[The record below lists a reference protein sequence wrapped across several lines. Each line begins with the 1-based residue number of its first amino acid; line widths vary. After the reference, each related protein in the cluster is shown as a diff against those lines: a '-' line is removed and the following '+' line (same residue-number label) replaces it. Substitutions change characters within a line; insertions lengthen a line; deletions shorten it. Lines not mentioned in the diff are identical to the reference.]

1 MKNVLC
7 NALLLLGLT
16 SNVMVQAESNP
27 FFGKYKT
34 PFETPPFDKIK
45 TEHYEPA
52 FKRGIAE
59 LKADIEKIAN
69 NSEPAT
75 FENTIVALDRSG
87 ELLNR
92 VSGAFFNV
100 LSANANDEMMEISQ
114 RISPDLTE
122 SSNNIYLNEKLF
134 ARVKAVYDQR
144 QSLNLSVEDARL
156 LDETY
161 RAFQES
167 GATLSAEDKEKYR
180 ALTTELSLLSL
191 QFDQNALKDQ
201 NRFEMLL
208 TDEKDIA
215 GLPESIR
222 EAAAHLAKEKGKEGW
237 LFTLDAPSYV
247 PFMRYAD
254 SRALREKM
262 YRAYMS
268 TGNKGDEYDNKEII
282 RKLVNDRLA
291 LAQLMGYPNYAA
303 FELSHKMAKNTD
315 NVYNLLNQLLDA
327 YKPVAINEYNAVQG
341 FAMGMEQQNM
351 QVMPWDW
358 SYYSEKLKDLRF
370 KVNDEMTRP
379 YFQLENVKKGVFGLA
394 TQLYGLTFKENKK
407 IPVYDKEV
415 QAYEVYDAEGNFKAV
430 LYTDF
435 FPREGKQSGAWMNG
449 IRSQYHDAKGKD
461 VRPQIIIVMNFTRP
475 TDTKPSLLTFDEVET
490 LLHEFGHAL
499 HGICADGTYASLSGT
514 SVYQDFVE
522 LPSQIMENWLTEK
535 EYLDQIA
542 VHYETGE
549 KIPQE
554 LVQKLIDA
562 SNFNTGYACCR
573 QVSFGLLD
581 MAWHTITEP
590 FEGDVVAFEKKA
602 WAPAAVVPE
611 VPEACM
617 STNFGH
623 LFAGGYAAGYY
634 GYKWAEVLDAD
645 AFSLFKEKG
654 IFNKEVAKSFYDNI
668 LSKGGTEDPAVLYKR
683 FRGQEP
689 TIDALLIRNGIKK

>member
-144 QSLNLSVEDARL
+144 QSLNLSVEDSRL

-303 FELSHKMAKNTD
+303 FELSHKMAKNAD

-581 MAWHTITEP
+581 MAWHTITKP

-602 WAPAAVVPE
+602 WAPSAVVPE

>member
-167 GATLSAEDKEKYR
+167 GATLSAEDKGKYR

-262 YRAYMS
+262 YRAYTS

-303 FELSHKMAKNTD
+303 FELSHKMAKNAD
-315 NVYNLLNQLLDA
+315 NVYKLLNQLLDA

-379 YFQLENVKKGVFGLA
+379 YFLLENVKKGVFGLA

-449 IRSQYHDAKGKD
+449 IRSQYRDAKGKD

>member
-144 QSLNLSVEDARL
+144 QSLNLSVEDSRL

-303 FELSHKMAKNTD
+303 FELSHKMAKNAD
-315 NVYNLLNQLLDA
+315 NVYKLLNQLLDA

-449 IRSQYHDAKGKD
+449 IRSQYRDAKGKD

-581 MAWHTITEP
+581 MAWHTITKP
-590 FEGDVVAFEKKA
+590 FEGDVVVFEKKA

>member
-144 QSLNLSVEDARL
+144 QSLNLSVEDSRL

-303 FELSHKMAKNTD
+303 FELSHKMAKNAD
-315 NVYNLLNQLLDA
+315 NVYKLLNQLLDA

-449 IRSQYHDAKGKD
+449 IRSQYRDAKGKD

-581 MAWHTITEP
+581 MAWHTITKP

-602 WAPAAVVPE
+602 WAPSAVVPE

>member
-59 LKADIEKIAN
+59 LKEDIEKIAN

-291 LAQLMGYPNYAA
+291 LAQLMEYPNYAA
-303 FELSHKMAKNTD
+303 FELSHKMAKNAD

-341 FAMGMEQQNM
+341 FAMGLEQQNM

-449 IRSQYHDAKGKD
+449 IRSQYRDAKGKD
-461 VRPQIIIVMNFTRP
+461 IRPQIIIVMNFTRP

>member
-100 LSANANDEMMEISQ
+100 LSANADDEMMEISQ

-134 ARVKAVYDQR
+134 VRVKAVYDQR
-144 QSLNLSVEDARL
+144 QSLNLSVEDSRL

-303 FELSHKMAKNTD
+303 FELSHKMAKNAD
-315 NVYNLLNQLLDA
+315 NVYKLLNQLLEA

-341 FAMGMEQQNM
+341 FAMGMEQQNL

-407 IPVYDKEV
+407 IPVYDEEV

-449 IRSQYHDAKGKD
+449 IRSQYRDAKGKD

-581 MAWHTITEP
+581 MAWHTLTEP

-617 STNFGH
+617 STSFGH

-654 IFNKEVAKSFYDNI
+654 IFNKEVPKSFYDNI

-683 FRGQEP
+683 FRGQDP

>member
-144 QSLNLSVEDARL
+144 QSLNLSVEDSRL

-167 GATLSAEDKEKYR
+167 GATLSTEDKEKYR
-180 ALTTELSLLSL
+180 TLTTELSLLSL

-303 FELSHKMAKNTD
+303 FELSHKMAKNAD
-315 NVYNLLNQLLDA
+315 NVYKLLNQLLDA

-449 IRSQYHDAKGKD
+449 IRSQYRDAKGKD

>member
-144 QSLNLSVEDARL
+144 QSLNLSVEDSRL

-222 EAAAHLAKEKGKEGW
+222 EAAAHLAKETGKEGW

-303 FELSHKMAKNTD
+303 FELSHKMAKNAD
-315 NVYNLLNQLLDA
+315 NVYKLLNQLLDA

-449 IRSQYHDAKGKD
+449 IRSQYRDAKGKD

-581 MAWHTITEP
+581 MAWHTITKP
-590 FEGDVVAFEKKA
+590 FEGDVVVFEKKA

>member
-34 PFETPPFDKIK
+34 PFETPPFDQIK

-59 LKADIEKIAN
+59 LKEDIEKIAN
-69 NSEPAT
+69 NPEPAT

-303 FELSHKMAKNTD
+303 FELSHKMAKNAD
-315 NVYNLLNQLLDA
+315 NVYKLLNQLLEA

-341 FAMGMEQQNM
+341 FAMGMEQQNL

-407 IPVYDKEV
+407 IPVYDEEV

-449 IRSQYHDAKGKD
+449 IRSQYRDAKGKD

-581 MAWHTITEP
+581 MAWHTLTEP

-617 STNFGH
+617 STSFGH
-623 LFAGGYAAGYY
+623 LFSGGYAAGYY

-645 AFSLFKEKG
+645 AFSVFKEKG

-683 FRGQEP
+683 FRGQDP

>member
-1 MKNVLC
+1 MKNLLC
-7 NALLLLGLT
+7 NAILLFGLS
-16 SNVMVQAESNP
+16 SNFMVQAESNP

-59 LKADIEKIAN
+59 LKEEVDKIAN
-69 NSEPAT
+69 NAEPAT
-75 FENTIVALDRSG
+75 FENTIVALERSG
-87 ELLNR
+87 ELLSR

-144 QSLNLSVEDARL
+144 QSLNLSIEDARL

-180 ALTTELSLLSL
+180 ALSTELSLLSL

-222 EAAAHLAKEKGKEGW
+222 EAAAHLAKEKGKEGL

-254 SRALREKM
+254 SRELREKM

-282 RKLVNDRLA
+282 RKLVNGRLA

-315 NVYNLLNQLLDA
+315 NVYKLLNQLLDA

-449 IRSQYHDAKGKD
+449 IRSQYRDAKGKD

-499 HGICADGTYASLSGT
+499 HGICANGTYASLSGT

-542 VHYETGE
+542 VHYQTGE

-617 STNFGH
+617 STSFGH

-645 AFSLFKEKG
+645 AFSVFKEKG

-668 LSKGGTEDPAVLYKR
+668 LSKGGMEDPAVLYKR
-683 FRGQEP
+683 FRGQDP

>member
-144 QSLNLSVEDARL
+144 QSLNLSVEDSRL

-254 SRALREKM
+254 SHALREKM

-303 FELSHKMAKNTD
+303 FELSHKMAKNAD
-315 NVYNLLNQLLDA
+315 NVYKLLNQLLDA

-449 IRSQYHDAKGKD
+449 IRSQYRDAKGKD

-581 MAWHTITEP
+581 MAWHTITKP

>member
-208 TDEKDIA
+208 TDEKDIT

-268 TGNKGDEYDNKEII
+268 TGNKGDEYDTKEII

-303 FELSHKMAKNTD
+303 FELSHKMAKNAD
-315 NVYNLLNQLLDA
+315 NVYKLLNQLLDA

-449 IRSQYHDAKGKD
+449 IRSQYRDAKGKD

>member
-69 NSEPAT
+69 NSEPVT

-268 TGNKGDEYDNKEII
+268 TGNKGDEYDTKEII

-303 FELSHKMAKNTD
+303 FELSHKMAKNAD
-315 NVYNLLNQLLDA
+315 NVYKLLNQLLDA

-449 IRSQYHDAKGKD
+449 IRSQYRDAKGKD

-617 STNFGH
+617 STSFGH

-645 AFSLFKEKG
+645 AFSVFKEKG